1 MDKKAML
8 GHKVRRL
15 RREHNLTQA
24 EMAEQLGISPSYL
37 NLIEHNQRPVT
48 VPFLLKLG
56 QVFEV
61 DLQNFAED
69 EEARLVAGLRE
80 VFGDPLFEGSDLG
93 AQDIRE
99 LANLPPA
106 LGQAVVALY
115 NAYRARDEDLRG
127 LAERMADRDQLQV
140 LQSSVF
146 PLDEVRDF
154 FHDRAN
160 HFPELETVAEELWAD
175 SELEIGDLF
184 RGLADTL
191 ERVHNLRV
199 KLMPVDVMGAAIR
212 RFDRHNRRI
221 LISEMLPP
229 DGRHFQLACQLA
241 FMQHGELIDRVIA
254 REEFSTDEARKLA
267 RLGLANYFAGAVMM
281 PYDRFLDSAR
291 AVRCDIEILEH
302 RFGASFEQVCH
313 RLTTLQRPGSKGVPF
328 FLIRIDK
335 AGNVSKRFSA
345 SAFNFARFGGAC
357 PRWNVHDAFRTPGI
371 IQTQVAET
379 PDGTAYFSIARTVTK
394 IIGGHSTPAQEFAI
408 ALGCEISYAG
418 QLVYADGFDVKNRDA
433 ATPIGTSCRVCER
446 LDCSQRAFPPLNH
459 RLMVDEN
466 KRGRA
471 AYSFSPNRADVDVA
485 AIESTRS
492 GRRRGKKAR

>member
-1 MDKKAML
+1 MAEKKAML

-24 EMAEQLGISPSYL
+24 EMAEQLAISPSYL

-48 VPFLLKLG
+48 VPLLLKLG

-69 EEARLVAGLRE
+69 EEARMVVGLRE

-93 AQDIRE
+93 SQDIRE
-99 LANLPPA
+99 LAAVAPA
-106 LGQAVVALY
+106 LGQAVVSLY
-115 NAYRARDEDLRG
+115 NAYRAVNEDLKG
-127 LAERMADRDQLQV
+127 LAERMADRDSLQV

-154 FHDRAN
+154 FHDHAN
-160 HFPELETVAEELWAD
+160 HFPELETAAEELWAD
-175 SELEIGDLF
+175 SGIENADLF
-184 RGLADTL
+184 RGLADYM
-191 ERVHNLRV
+191 EKVHNVRPR
-199 KLMPVDVMGAAIR
+199 LMPIDVMGPAIR

-229 DGRHFQLACQLA
+229 EGRIFQLACQIA
-241 FMQHGELIDRVIA
+241 FLQHRELIDRMIG
-254 REEFSTDEARKLA
+254 RETFSTDEARSLA
-267 RLGLANYFAGAVMM
+267 RVGLANYFAGAVMM
-281 PYDRFLDSAR
+281 PYDRFVDAAR
-291 AVRCDIEILEH
+291 GVRYDIEILEH

-313 RLTTLQRPGSKGVPF
+313 RLTTLQRPGAKGVPF

-357 PRWNVHDAFRTPGI
+357 PRWIVHDAFRTPGI
-371 IQTQVAET
+371 IGTQVAEM
-379 PDGTAYFSIARTVTK
+379 PDGATYFSVARTVTK
-394 IIGGHSTPAQEFAI
+394 TIGGHNTPAQEFAV
-408 ALGCEISYAG
+408 ALGCEIAYAG
-418 QLVYADGFDVKNRDA
+418 QLVYADGVDVKASGA

-466 KRGRA
+466 KRGRS
-471 AYSFSPNRADVDVA
+471 AYYFAPKQAEVSLAPKSK
-485 AIESTRS
+485 
-492 GRRRGKKAR
+492 RRGRKT